1 MSTPYEDA
9 AMLLAS
15 LDPSEARALLH
26 QHRLSKARADEL
38 AKDHPMKAYRLDADQ
53 WAQFKAYLLDGGG
66 VEEDTQLATDIFQA
80 IFDDNQEAF
89 WNEVFHLVKARAK
102 INGVMRPLPF
112 GGVSFTGVGERASG
126 PMQQIIGP
134 VPEASGEGNTQ
145 EKTA

>member
-53 WAQFKAYLLDGGG
+53 WAQFSAYLLDGGG

-80 IFDDNQEAF
+80 IFDDNQETF

-112 GGVSFTGVGERASG
+112 GGVSFTGVGERASA
-126 PMQQIIGP
+126 MQQIIGP

-145 EKTA
+145 ENTA